1 MECILKQV
9 QTVAKASLSI
19 PRYYFQVLQSTSVK
33 LAIYPQPRVTG
44 EFISVQ
50 PGSQLAVKIEGV
62 IQHGKRPG
70 LFRTVNGVIIT
81 VTSQLQTP
89 AKVNTDAKVD
99 ITQLRVLINFLT
111 YFFSFSRQKKPA
123 PFLHKQQLPI
133 GTFSQRN
140 FCLLSLKEGNM
151 HYP

>member
-9 QTVAKASLSI
+9 QTLAKASLSI

-81 VTSQLQTP
+81 VTSQLQIP
-89 AKVNTDAKVD
+89 VKVNLDAKVCY
-99 ITQLRVLINFLT
+99 VW
-111 YFFSFSRQKKPA
+111 
-123 PFLHKQQLPI
+123 
-133 GTFSQRN
+133 
-140 FCLLSLKEGNM
+140 
-151 HYP
+151 